1 MRGIVLMLAAF
12 GAMIAPGAAATLCG
26 DKDLP
31 LIVDRQ
37 VRQPP
42 RLAEPAARRPFRD
55 PAFGTCLVRLT
66 DRTADLA
73 PGDSS
78 GGLKNEYARV
88 QAFIADASLILIRG
102 TAASWYLYDA
112 RTLAPLR
119 RLPFEGTVD
128 PRWDARDPATLY
140 VIDGTRLVAHDVRG
154 EHLRVVRD
162 FAAEFPGQRLA
173 AVWTRYE
180 GSPSRDGRTWG
191 LMAEDENWIPAA
203 FLVYD
208 LAADRIV
215 AKRDLRGVPGIADDI
230 DNVTISPLG
239 NFLVAAFG
247 KYCERGETGSDA
259 RPCGFMV
266 YDRNL
271 THGRG
276 LARIMGHY
284 DLALDATGR
293 EVAVYQ
299 DVDTDEIAMLDLASG
314 KRTALLPLD
323 FSRHAFGLHFSGQ
336 GPPGWALV
344 STHDASAD
352 SILWM
357 DDQVFAV
364 ELEPGGRVV
373 RLAHTHS
380 RVDFEAEHF
389 YFAEPHATVSRDF
402 TRVLF
407 TTNWGRVGTDRVET
421 TLIDLP
427 RDWWTRLP

>member
-1 MRGIVLMLAAF
+1 MRAIVLTLAAF

-88 QAFIADASLILIRG
+88 QAFNADASLILIRG

-119 RLPFEGTVD
+119 RLPFEGTID

-140 VIDGTRLVAHDVRG
+140 VIDGTRLVAHDVRA
-154 EHLRVVRD
+154 ERQRVVRD

-203 FLVYD
+203 LLVYD
-208 LAADRIV
+208 LAADRVV

-239 NFLVAAFG
+239 SFLVASFG
-247 KYCERGETGSDA
+247 KYCERGEAGSDA

-266 YDRNL
+266 YDHDLKN
-271 THGRG
+271 GRS

-284 DLALDATGR
+284 DLALDAAGR

-314 KRTALLPLD
+314 KRTALLRLD

-364 ELEPGGRVV
+364 ELKPGGRVA

-402 TRVLF
+402 SRVLF

-421 TLIDLP
+421 MLIDLP
-427 RDWWTRLP
+427 HDWWKRLP